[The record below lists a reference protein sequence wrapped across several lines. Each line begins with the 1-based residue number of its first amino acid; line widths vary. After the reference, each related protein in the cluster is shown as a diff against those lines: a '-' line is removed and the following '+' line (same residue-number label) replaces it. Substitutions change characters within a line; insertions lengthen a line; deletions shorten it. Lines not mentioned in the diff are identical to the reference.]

1 MGHIQFVED
10 DNWDFVTVTTTGPKQ
25 DEQPAVVLLAPE
37 LTVME
42 TPTPT
47 SNNEDGEDGLRFDTS
62 LSSPWTDSEV
72 LSSKEDSTGLLD
84 SVCSVCTEPLD
95 DDPVTTRTLVD
106 TDQLNN
112 LRRWL
117 TTHVYYDGIL
127 PLLGFSVED
136 FLFMHFGP

>member
-1 MGHIQFVED
+1 MDHIQFVED
-10 DNWDFVTVTTTGPKQ
+10 NNGDFVTVTMTGPEQ
-25 DEQPAVVLLAPE
+25 DKQPAVVLAPE
-37 LTVME
+37 PTVME

-47 SNNEDGEDGLRFDTS
+47 TDNEDGEDGLRFDTS

-72 LSSKEDSTGLLD
+72 PSSKGDLTD